1 MTPETQKLV
10 DQRNQKAVK
19 AIQELQKLPY
29 SPEQRTNQVNQAY
42 KAHNQV
48 NPNKQN
54 NQIISYTSITLTQN
68 PGTDKEIALIGN
80 PISCDQVRGAN
91 KPGEEPGL
99 RKTDGDITNS
109 DPGENGI
116 NVQGIRFRIY

>member
-10 DQRNQKAVK
+10 DQRNQKELK
-19 AIQELQKLPY
+19 AIAELQQLPY

-54 NQIISYTSITLTQN
+54 NQIIRYTSITLTQN
-68 PGTDKEIALIGN
+68 QGTDTEIRLIAKVIPSVEKRYQELMNQEKNPDYNKQMELLQKATRERTESMYKE
-80 PISCDQVRGAN
+80 
-91 KPGEEPGL
+91 
-99 RKTDGDITNS
+99 
-109 DPGENGI
+109 
-116 NVQGIRFRIY
+116 